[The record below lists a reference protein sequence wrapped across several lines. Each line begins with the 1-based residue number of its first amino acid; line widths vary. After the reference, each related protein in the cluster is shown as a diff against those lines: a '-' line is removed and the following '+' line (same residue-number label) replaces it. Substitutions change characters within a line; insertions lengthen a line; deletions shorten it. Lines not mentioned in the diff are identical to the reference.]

1 MANTT
6 KNRRIHV
13 AFQGER
19 GAYSEEA
26 VLTYFQQTA
35 KQEITVKPCRTLY
48 DTFEALEQHK
58 VDYAVVPVEN
68 SLEGSVNETYDLLLN
83 SPLKVCGEIH
93 LRIRH
98 SLIARPDATLN
109 TVKTV
114 YSHPQALA
122 QCRNYLR
129 KLGVKSAAAYDTA
142 GSVKNLKRRKTNT
155 IAAIASKRA
164 AEIYNM
170 KILAEGIEDNPNN
183 YTRFFTLCFNDAE
196 PTGSD
201 KTSIVFSAKHVPG
214 ALYKALKE
222 FADRNINLTKIE
234 SRPTRQK
241 LWEYNFYLDFE
252 GHREDPKCSQALNAL
267 SQKQMLTK
275 ILGSYPKAKQ
285 QQNQNNNQNINH

>member
-1 MANTT
+1 MPNN
-6 KNRRIHV
+6 KNQKKIQV

-26 VLTYFQQTA
+26 VLTYFQYEQV
-35 KQEITVKPCRTLY
+35 TVKPCRTLY
-48 DTFEALEQHK
+48 DTFEALEKHR

-68 SLEGSVNETYDLLLN
+68 SLEGSVNETYDLLLQ

-98 SLIARPDATLN
+98 SLIARPDAELTDI
-109 TVKTV
+109 KTV

-122 QCRNYLR
+122 QCRNHLR
-129 KLGVKSAAAYDTA
+129 KLGVKPVPFYDTA
-142 GSVKNLKRRKTNT
+142 GSVKSLRRRRSNS
-155 IAAIASKRA
+155 IAAIASRRA
-164 AEIYNM
+164 AEIYQM
-170 KILAEGIEDNPNN
+170 KILKEGIEDNPNN
-183 YTRFFTLCFNDAE
+183 YTRFFTLSFKDAE

-214 ALYKALKE
+214 ALHKALKE
-222 FADRNINLTKIE
+222 FADRDINLTKIE

-252 GHREDPKCSQALNAL
+252 GHRKDPKCSQALDSLNH
-267 SQKQMLTK
+267 KQMLTK

-285 QQNQNNNQNINH
+285 QQNNNQNNNSDSNH

>member
-1 MANTT
+1 M
-6 KNRRIHV
+6 

-26 VLTYFQQTA
+26 VLTYFQPEQV
-35 KQEITVKPCRTLY
+35 TVKPCKTLY
-48 DTFEALEQHK
+48 DTFEALQKHK

-68 SLEGSVNETYDLLLN
+68 SLEGSINETYDLLLQ

-93 LRIRH
+93 LRIKH
-98 SLIARPDATLN
+98 SLIARPEAKLSDI
-109 TVKTV
+109 KTV

-122 QCRNYLR
+122 QCRAHLR
-129 KLGVKSAAAYDTA
+129 ELGVKPVAFYDTA
-142 GSVKNLKRRKTNT
+142 GSVKSLRRRRSNS

-164 AEIYNM
+164 AEIYQM
-170 KILAEGIEDNPNN
+170 KILREGIEDNTNN
-183 YTRFFTLCFNDAE
+183 YTRFFTLSFKDAE
-196 PTGSD
+196 PTGDD

-214 ALYKALKE
+214 ALHKALKE
-222 FADRNINLTKIE
+222 FADRDINLTKIE

-252 GHREDPKCSQALNAL
+252 GHRQDPKCKQALDAL

-285 QQNQNNNQNINH
+285 NSQTTTKNNNHNHGSNQ